1 MLPEKE
7 GSLRLFRGAGVIITI
22 IITTIIITTSL
33 KWVKSCY
40 GAEVS
45 GSSQHVRKF
54 GGGSLF
60 FFFLQSPTH
69 NITVVMCQDK
79 RLDL

>member
-7 GSLRLFRGAGVIITI
+7 GSLRLFHGAGVIITI

-45 GSSQHVRKF
+45 GSS
-54 GGGSLF
+54 
-60 FFFLQSPTH
+60 
-69 NITVVMCQDK
+69 
-79 RLDL
+79 